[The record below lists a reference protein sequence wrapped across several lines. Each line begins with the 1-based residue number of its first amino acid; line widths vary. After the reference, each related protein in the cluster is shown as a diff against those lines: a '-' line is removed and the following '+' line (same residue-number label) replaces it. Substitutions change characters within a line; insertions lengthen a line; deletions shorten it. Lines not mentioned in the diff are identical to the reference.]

1 MKKLIQ
7 ILPFIL
13 IVFLMLSLS
22 SCKDD
27 NEPSNDS
34 KLSIVMHNSAG
45 VIYFSYF
52 NQGSPRE
59 VVETKTLFT
68 FGGNWEYNGLS
79 ISPKGEYGALA
90 MFSKE
95 GASRT
100 WEGKIILYNAITGG
114 VIREFGKEDLVDLMN
129 FPVADASM
137 FVINLDWMDGNQLLV
152 HMQPQTL
159 WIESVPQNASLI
171 IDVKTEE
178 AVDLKYSN
186 RLGPFAIIAP
196 EHLSKTK
203 YATEIKEGLLQI
215 EGTALRNM
223 IQLVDFDIYF
233 NLE

>member
-1 MKKLIQ
+1 MKKMIRFSPV
-7 ILPFIL
+7 ILSLFFI
-13 IVFLMLSLS
+13 LSLS

-27 NEPSNDS
+27 EEPSNAG

-52 NQGSPRE
+52 DRVPPGE
-59 VVETKTLFT
+59 VVKTKTLFT
-68 FGGNWEYNGLS
+68 FAGKWEYNALS

-100 WEGKIILYNAITGG
+100 WEGKIILYNVITGE
-114 VIREFGKEDLVDLMN
+114 VIREYGKADLVNLMK

-137 FVINLDWMDGNQLLV
+137 FVVNMGWMDADQLLV

>member
-7 ILPFIL
+7 FLPFIL
-13 IVFLMLSLS
+13 VPFFFLSLS

-27 NEPSNDS
+27 KEPTNSG

-52 NQGSPRE
+52 NQVPPGE
-59 VVETKTLFT
+59 VVKTKTLFT

-90 MFSKE
+90 MYSKE
-95 GASRT
+95 GITRN
-100 WEGKIILYNAITGG
+100 WEGKIILYNVITGE
-114 VIREFGKEDLVDLMN
+114 VIREYGKADLVNLMS
-129 FPVADASM
+129 FPVAEASM
-137 FVINLDWMDGNQLLV
+137 FIVNMDWMNADQLLV
-152 HMQPQTL
+152 HMQPQTP
-159 WIESVPQNASLI
+159 WMESVPQNASLI

-178 AVDLKYSN
+178 SVDLKYSN
-186 RLGPFAIIAP
+186 RTGPFAIIAP

-215 EGTALRNM
+215 DGAALRNM

-233 NLE
+233 FLD